1 MKIAILGA
9 GAVGSYYGVTLQKKG
24 FDVTLI
30 CRGEHYKKII
40 SSGLSIKSH
49 WGDYKTKIIA
59 SDDIKELDHFDV
71 IFYTPKLYSNIETLP
86 LLKGISNEKTMVITI
101 QNGVNSH
108 NEISRFIDRK
118 QIIPAAT
125 FIEAEIESP
134 GVVLQQGSSAIVEM
148 GCLEKAQE
156 KILQ

>member
-1 MKIAILGA
+1 M
-9 GAVGSYYGVTLQKKG
+9 
-24 FDVTLI
+24 
-30 CRGEHYKKII
+30 
-40 SSGLSIKSH
+40 
-49 WGDYKTKIIA
+49 
-59 SDDIKELDHFDV
+59 

-86 LLKGISNEKTMVITI
+86 LLKDISNEKTIVITI

-134 GVVLQQGSSAIVEM
+134 GVVLQQGSTAIVEM
-148 GCLEKAQE
+148 GCLEKSQE
-156 KILQ
+156 KILKDLKNKFDSECLSFKISDDIFLYPLEKNDYCRCIWYNNDFI

>member
-1 MKIAILGA
+1 MMLKNWI
-9 GAVGSYYGVTLQKKG
+9 T
-24 FDVTLI
+24 
-30 CRGEHYKKII
+30 
-40 SSGLSIKSH
+40 
-49 WGDYKTKIIA
+49 
-59 SDDIKELDHFDV
+59 FDV

-86 LLKGISNEKTMVITI
+86 LLKYISNDKTIVITI

-134 GVVLQQGSSAIVEM
+134 ELFCNKVLQ
-148 GCLEKAQE
+148 L
-156 KILQ
+156 